1 MLSALISS
9 KLSYPAMPRAGQL
22 ADQRF
27 VHPDP
32 LVQWTS
38 PLKYQTPAAD
48 RDQPV
53 LRISSLITKCMD
65 YITILHLQDNRRL
78 VSTGSICISS
88 SLLMKRFFSYTRL
101 PSVLS

>member
-1 MLSALISS
+1 
-9 KLSYPAMPRAGQL
+9 MPRAGQL

-53 LRISSLITKCMD
+53 LRRFEPSSRTFLIGEQPNAWELLHPRAKMSRHRGAKQCRR
-65 YITILHLQDNRRL
+65 YGLLGTI
-78 VSTGSICISS
+78 
-88 SLLMKRFFSYTRL
+88 SLLSL
-101 PSVLS
+101 G